1 MNELK
6 NVSYD
11 TSMEEMFRRMGELL
25 KNIAA
30 SRNGLADEVREIN
43 EFRFNRA
50 SEPGLGER
58 IDMSA

>member
-11 TSMEEMFRRMGELL
+11 ASMEEMFRRMGELI
-25 KNIAA
+25 KNISA

-43 EFRFNRA
+43 EFRRLA
-50 SEPGLGER
+50 EPGLGER
-58 IDMSA
+58 VDMSA